1 MSLPVSGSV
10 QVSVCTDESYK
21 SDISESTVPGAKAL
35 SDIYAKSAA
44 ALSSYAEKVPW
55 LGCGYFTLTST
66 STAESTGLV
75 QSTAVMSEW
84 YCPKW

>member
-10 QVSVCTDESYK
+10 QVSVCTDESHT

-35 SDIYAKSAA
+35 NVTYAKSAV

-66 STAESTGLV
+66 STAESCLLF
-75 QSTAVMSEW
+75 QSKAVKSEW